1 MYADWQSLG
10 VALAGLY
17 EARRDGGASAIVLLA
32 PAADNLQSQSQSQS
46 QPASILGPSDAF
58 WEPSVPR
65 RMTIRELGRIRC
77 RRG

>member
-32 PAADNLQSQSQSQS
+32 PAADNLQSQSQ
-46 QPASILGPSDAF
+46 PASILGPSDAV